1 MILPTLDIIDMFH
14 DRVRLL
20 EASPT
25 SAAEDIMKT
34 YGSQR
39 VFKYRLIPLRDKLT
53 NIIRYN
59 RPVVVEGPYPD
70 IFPAAETEFSAHKY
84 PFDTLPPLYSH
95 VLPHFVIANAV
106 EKLYGMESIPTHVRD
121 AIVDVLG
128 VDGKRAVQIIKDI
141 QRIYGSWVD
150 TKVPVHFAPDM
161 PQPLPTSKPES
172 STSRPTKRPRTEIGL

>member
-1 MILPTLDIIDMFH
+1 M
-14 DRVRLL
+14 
-20 EASPT
+20 
-25 SAAEDIMKT
+25 
-34 YGSQR
+34 
-39 VFKYRLIPLRDKLT
+39 
-53 NIIRYN
+53 
-59 RPVVVEGPYPD
+59 
-70 IFPAAETEFSAHKY
+70 
-84 PFDTLPPLYSH
+84 
-95 VLPHFVIANAV
+95 IANAG

-150 TKVPVHFAPDM
+150 TKVPAHFVPDT